1 MKKNNP
7 LLHEVN
13 KTKGSLKKSWAYVSG
28 SETWQFFLA
37 KLRSDQKF
45 RLLGCSLPWES
56 LENSWTHGWTH
67 PLPPWGVPSWILF
80 CHIPC
85 DSGPHIPKIYPL
97 SPEIS
102 LSQQKRVKTLQEIWS
117 SSTECYCFMKGYFKW
132 PHRQVPHLW
141 PNTTPPTPSHQTLQ
155 ILNSPELSY

>member
-1 MKKNNP
+1 MR
-7 LLHEVN
+7 L
-13 KTKGSLKKSWAYVSG
+13 TKQKVFWKSWAYVSG

-85 DSGPHIPKIYPL
+85 DSGPHIPKIYPF

-132 PHRQVPHLW
+132 PHRQVP
-141 PNTTPPTPSHQTLQ
+141 PTPLTQYHPSNP
-155 ILNSPELSY
+155 IPPDPPNP